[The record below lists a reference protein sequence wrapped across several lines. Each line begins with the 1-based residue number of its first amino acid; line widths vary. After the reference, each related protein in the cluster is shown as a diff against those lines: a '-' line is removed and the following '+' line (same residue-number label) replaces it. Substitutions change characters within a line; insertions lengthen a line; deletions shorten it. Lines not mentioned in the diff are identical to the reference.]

1 MANYAYACVNT
12 YATNRSQPLLL
23 QCCKCG
29 QNVHEPC
36 LKGLL
41 GIEVAHLSSANVMT
55 LINPLK
61 IPSLHFF
68 CHRCSDT
75 NIPQSTDGLKKS
87 ALTKS
92 KNETPKT
99 NINVHVNVDNSTE
112 KNLPEMQISLVDKQ
126 IDNSHAALEK
136 NVEPVVEVSK
146 VCSFYKRGICKHG
159 KKGSECRF
167 SHPSYCKPLLMH
179 GTHPVHGCIKGKE
192 CTDLHPKMCYSS
204 LNKKQCFNEK
214 CPFFH
219 VKGTKRQHS
228 SSRSKLHYKT
238 NQQEHP
244 SANSTYSNGA
254 DNFVRNGS
262 NNNSNSPD
270 FLYAIDLLRKDLFQA
285 LDSKMSTMA
294 SSLKQTMG
302 SLHPNYLSP
311 LDIPQSNQNQ
321 NQPQFQYP
329 LHHPVATYQNPPQT
343 PPGQNPMY

>member
-214 CPFFH
+214 CPFFM
-219 VKGTKRQHS
+219 
-228 SSRSKLHYKT
+228 SRVQ
-238 NQQEHP
+238 N
-244 SANSTYSNGA
+244 
-254 DNFVRNGS
+254 DNTAAVEVNC
-262 NNNSNSPD
+262 
-270 FLYAIDLLRKDLFQA
+270 I
-285 LDSKMSTMA
+285 T
-294 SSLKQTMG
+294 KQTNKNIHLQIVPIQMV
-302 SLHPNYLSP
+302 LIILLEMAVIIIVIHLIFYM
-311 LDIPQSNQNQ
+311 Q
-321 NQPQFQYP
+321 
-329 LHHPVATYQNPPQT
+329 
-343 PPGQNPMY
+343 